1 MYDLG
6 NGADDAA
13 YESYVDEFV
22 APTYA
27 YSDATSTAVIGT
39 AAMKANR
46 RTLRAAMP
54 DLRVSIATDDVVCD
68 VAKRRVAIRWSAE
81 GTFSHDL
88 GPVKATRRPVAY
100 AGTYFASF
108 DDSSRLIAGVGAW
121 DLFAFLAQIGVLDP
135 SVNPFRVQPLSPSP
149 TPVVVAAAAALPAA
163 VPVVVHTP
171 PSTPTKRGSAGNSS
185 AAAAVVVPESFDL
198 ALANLSETRNA
209 WLIFNTEFQVVH
221 SGTVGADDDPLAA
234 AAAMLRDDSVAVL
247 LANCSDA
254 RHAKR
259 VARITWCGSDASR
272 AQRTA
277 LSHCR
282 LRLDSAIKLFTAN
295 FNAFSTEDFDDIRR
309 KIAAF

>member
-1 MYDLG
+1 MSFVKKLLKMYELG

-13 YESYVDEFV
+13 YEAYIDEFV

-27 YSDATSTAVIGT
+27 YSDATSTAVVGT
-39 AAMKANR
+39 APMKANR

-54 DLRVSIATDDVVCD
+54 DLRVSVAADDVVCD

-88 GPVKATRRPVAY
+88 GPVKATRRSVAY
-100 AGTYFASF
+100 AGTYFAAF
-108 DDSSRLIAGVGAW
+108 DESSRLISGIGAW
-121 DLFAFLAQIGVLDP
+121 DLFAFLAQIGVLDL
-135 SVNPFRVQPLSPSP
+135 SVNPFRVQPSPPP
-149 TPVVVAAAAALPAA
+149 TPPIT
-163 VPVVVHTP
+163 VPVQTP
-171 PSTPTKRGSAGNSS
+171 PSTPTKRGSSGNSTG
-185 AAAAVVVPESFDL
+185 AAVVVVVPESFDL
-198 ALANLSETRNA
+198 ALTHLSETRNA
-209 WLIFNTEFQVVH
+209 WVIVSTEFQVMH
-221 SGTVGADDDPLAA
+221 SGTAAPDDDPLAVA
-234 AAAMLRDDSVAVL
+234 AALLRDDSVAVL

-259 VARITWCGSDASR
+259 VARITWCGGNASR

-282 LRLDSAIKLFTAN
+282 LRLDSAVKLFTAN